1 MLDVPERIRVDSEV
15 ENRRRRR
22 RRYTLERAM
31 TSF

>member
-1 MLDVPERIRVDSEV
+1 MLDASERIRVDSEV

-22 RRYTLERAM
+22 YALERAK

>member
-1 MLDVPERIRVDSEV
+1 MLDASKRVRVDNEV
-15 ENRRRRR
+15 ENP

>member
-1 MLDVPERIRVDSEV
+1 MLDASERIRVDSEV
-15 ENRRRRR
+15 ENH

>member
-1 MLDVPERIRVDSEV
+1 MLDASKRIREDSEV
-15 ENRRRRR
+15 ENR